1 MALYDLASDAL
12 SISINEIGA
21 ELSSLRDRAGRELL
35 WQGGPA
41 WKRRAPV
48 LFPIVG
54 RLPGN
59 RLVTGGRTY
68 TMTQH
73 GFARDRVFEAERVGE
88 SSLLFTLVD
97 NDETRQQF
105 PFPFRLQ
112 LRFSL
117 IGGTLTAEY
126 QLDNPGESVLHASL
140 GTHPGFSWP
149 LPGAESRA
157 GHSIEFEREEPAPV
171 RRISKKGL
179 LLPEPVPTPVEHRV
193 LKLNDE
199 LFADDAI
206 IFDRLDSRSVRYSA
220 PGAPAITVAFPDFP
234 LLGVWSKAPGEFVCI
249 EPWYGMT
256 TPKGFE
262 GDFSEKPGQLAL
274 EPGQSRTLVQSIT
287 VEQAVEQ

>member
-21 ELSSLRDRAGRELL
+21 ELSSLRDHAGRELL

-59 RLVTGGRTY
+59 RLVTDGRTY
-68 TMTQH
+68 RMTQH
-73 GFARDRVFEAERVGE
+73 GFARDQLFGVERLGE
-88 SSLLFTLVD
+88 SSLEFTLAD
-97 NDETRQQF
+97 NEETREQF
-105 PFPFRLQ
+105 PFPFRLR

-117 IGGTLTAEY
+117 ADATLTVEY
-126 QLDNPGESVLHASL
+126 RLDNPGESVLHASL
-140 GTHPGFSWP
+140 GAHPGFRWP
-149 LPGAESRA
+149 LPGAGSRA
-157 GHSIEFEREEPAPV
+157 GHRIEFEREEPAPV

-179 LLPEPVPTPVEHRV
+179 LLPEAVPTPVEHRV
-193 LKLNDE
+193 LE
-199 LFADDAI
+199 LQDGLFEDDAI
-206 IFDRLDSRSVRYSA
+206 IFDHLDSRSVRYSA

-262 GDFSEKPGQLAL
+262 GDFSTKPGQLAL
-274 EPGQSRTLVQSIT
+274 EPGGTRTLVQSISVQQP
-287 VEQAVEQ
+287 VER